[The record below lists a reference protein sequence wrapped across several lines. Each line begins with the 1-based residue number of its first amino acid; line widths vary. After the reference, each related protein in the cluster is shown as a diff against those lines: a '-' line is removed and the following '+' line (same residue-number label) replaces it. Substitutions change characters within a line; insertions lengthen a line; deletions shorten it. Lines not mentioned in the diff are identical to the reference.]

1 MRVSNNI
8 HNIAQLED
16 AEIIQ
21 EWVEEEKIAV
31 KTGPATAPAPEKK
44 EEEKVAEGE
53 QPKPEAPPA

>member
-21 EWVEEEKIAV
+21 EWIEEEKIPV
-31 KTGPATAPAPEKK
+31 KTGPATAPVSEKK
-44 EEEKVAEGE
+44 DEEKAAEGE
-53 QPKPEAPPA
+53 

>member
-21 EWVEEEKIAV
+21 EWIEEEKIPV
-31 KTGPATAPAPEKK
+31 KTGPATAPIPEKK
-44 EEEKVAEGE
+44 EDEKSDEGE
-53 QPKPEAPPA
+53 